1 MVHHWQD
8 EGKAVSIYFPE
19 LLAFDAEYTLE
30 ISGELTDVIGKH
42 LMVTRMECKE
52 MDFLTFY
59 TEPTDLQ
66 VHRLN
71 IYPVLNYTF
80 DTEAVFNIMF
90 DEVLNN
96 TNLNETSLQIQSG
109 EQNLTI
115 DYIENI
121 IDEKTTLSLKPF
133 APL

>member
-1 MVHHWQD
+1 
-8 EGKAVSIYFPE
+8 
-19 LLAFDAEYTLE
+19 
-30 ISGELTDVIGKH
+30 
-42 LMVTRMECKE
+42 
-52 MDFLTFY
+52 
-59 TEPTDLQ
+59 
-66 VHRLN
+66 
-71 IYPVLNYTF
+71 
-80 DTEAVFNIMF
+80 MF
-90 DEVLNN
+90 DEVLDN